1 MTGYYH
7 WEKVNTTS
15 SSLCESRVIKVDN
28 GVILDVLFPWE
39 RNGWTKQNIIVCSS
53 GVDSTTFT
61 TQMSSQQVV
70 QQLK

>member
-1 MTGYYH
+1 MIH
-7 WEKVNTTS
+7 I
-15 SSLCESRVIKVDN
+15 VIY
-28 GVILDVLFPWE
+28 DVLFPWE

-70 QQLK
+70 KEWGECPQMWETTTSIGDIRCN